1 MIQGLGSPLGF
12 VKVRLDPQS
21 TALLRARVWPR
32 IRARLRAGVWA
43 RIRARTRARIRIKV
57 LFIYLKLLNVQ

>member
-1 MIQGLGSPLGF
+1 MSQGLGSPLGF
-12 VKVRLDPQS
+12 VKVGLDPQS

-32 IRARLRAGVWA
+32 IRARLRARVWA